1 MSELKTKEK
10 TIVVPGEILATGM
23 DYLPSFGTYREG
35 ENIRAGKLGIVQIE
49 GKVIKTIPVS
59 GRYLPKRGDT
69 IIGKIIDMTLNGW
82 RIEINSPY
90 SAMLMLKD
98 ASNEFIE
105 KGANLT
111 RIYNFDEYVVCG
123 ITAVSSQ
130 KLIDLT
136 MKGPGFRKLRGGR
149 IIEVSTHKV
158 PRIIGKSGS
167 MVSMIK
173 QATGCMIVV
182 GQNGLVWLNG
192 ENPEMEILA
201 IDTIRK
207 IEAEAHTTGLT
218 DKIKE
223 FLEKKT
229 GKKIE
234 LQTQQHEEQPREF
247 EHSEGRRD
255 FPRRDFDRRPRE
267 FEQRPREFNEG
278 DSL

>member
-1 MSELKTKEK
+1 MSELKVNEK

-23 DYLPSFGTYREG
+23 DYLPSYGTYREG
-35 ENIRAGKLGIVQIE
+35 ENIRAGKLGILQVE
-49 GKVIKTIPVS
+49 GKVLKLISIS
-59 GRYLPKRGDT
+59 GRYMPKRGDT
-69 IIGKIIDMTLNGW
+69 IIGKIIDVSMNGW

-90 SAMLMLKD
+90 SAMLMLRD

-111 RIYNFDEYVVCG
+111 RIFNFDDYLVCG
-123 ITAVSSQ
+123 IANVSSQ

-149 IIEVSTHKV
+149 IIEVNTHKV

-182 GQNGLVWLNG
+182 GQNGLVWLNS
-192 ENPEMEILA
+192 EDPAMEALA
-201 IDTIRK
+201 VETIRK
-207 IEAEAHTTGLT
+207 IELEAHIGGLT
-218 DKIKE
+218 DRIKE

-234 LQTQQHEEQPREF
+234 FNTVNTEPRREF
-247 EHSEGRRD
+247 EHK
-255 FPRRDFDRRPRE
+255 
-267 FEQRPREFNEG
+267 EFNNGE
-278 DSL
+278 SQ